1 MTNEL
6 RSITWLGCCSQDK
19 KLEGH
24 TGKILSL
31 HWLADELL
39 VSSADDDTVRIW
51 DVTTGQCL
59 HTIDNVAP
67 CLGVIST
74 GYHVL
79 TIDADSLPLD
89 VQLWDALSGRC
100 LRTSSLSGPVNA
112 IDEFDTKATNM
123 LDRLESGGADS
134 VADEC
139 TSIACHLIVPRRAFA
154 PGDDPTPFRP
164 PAVVMTADKPQRVV
178 QKKGKHASFCEQH
191 RPAAVSR
198 GTSGKLAL
206 SRSATSRNLLSTLVE
221 AAPVVTSGDD
231 AQDQAAEEYGYLMDS
246 DCGVGD
252 AALGIVA
259 KTKSPVTAE
268 ATAGTDADAEAEAEA
283 DAAGATID
291 DWLIVGGEDCL
302 LRVMDI
308 ATGRIVRVLEGHY
321 QTITSLALVASD
333 IDATKKRRFSHL
345 VVLSA
350 SVDMTIRAWDVLRG
364 TTLATLSGHHS
375 SIRCLSI
382 LPPESLPEDSRSS
395 SPLDTKTAK
404 GSFGG
409 ATKWDDDGNKIEA
422 YVVSGSEGGSL
433 RLWALRRTVKPRT
446 SSSFTAYRVSNNF
459 YDPSNYTDDDD
470 SDDDNDNSSR
480 DSSHDGGYHHYD
492 NPFAEPPLPRHLT
505 KEERRRYGKCEC
517 LASID
522 NGHVESITCLHTV
535 AVHSSSTTV
544 AAAVAAS
551 VAPASLQALSRSQA
565 SLTSLLNAP
574 TSSGSS
580 LTGGVQ
586 AAPTT
591 QHHSVSVI
599 SGSEDTTLRVWSV
612 RTMLAEYDYEYCLL
626 LQGHRAKINFTL
638 PVTLPPPQS
647 LFGSLT
653 ASSKTVIG
661 GESPRPLLSSDAG
674 LPSTFPVETSGSAKT
689 ASRLLTATSS
699 SFYFHQQQQPLQ
711 PQCQYLH
718 PHPSAAL
725 APSGLLAGQQVILS
739 GSDDGTMVLWDVHSG
754 DALHTLHGHIDSVQ
768 CALVLDQIEYSP
780 ATTALL
786 NDHSEASTTDIDAP
800 AATATSAAVELEP
813 HRHHVLVSGG
823 SRGVLYTWAW
833 S

>member
-1 MTNEL
+1 MSEVSVPDLMDTIAVQDAEVTTLKSEVAAL
-6 RSITWLGCCSQDK
+6 RGQVHALQEEVHRLKTVLHGPAPQRYRIDK

-221 AAPVVTSGDD
+221 A
-231 AQDQAAEEYGYLMDS
+231 
-246 DCGVGD
+246 
-252 AALGIVA
+252 
-259 KTKSPVTAE
+259 
-268 ATAGTDADAEAEAEA
+268 
-283 DAAGATID
+283 
-291 DWLIVGGEDCL
+291 
-302 LRVMDI
+302 
-308 ATGRIVRVLEGHY
+308 IVRVLEGHY

-395 SPLDTKTAK
+395 SPLNTKTAK

-433 RLWALRRTVKPRT
+433 RLWALRRT
-446 SSSFTAYRVSNNF
+446 
-459 YDPSNYTDDDD
+459 
-470 SDDDNDNSSR
+470 
-480 DSSHDGGYHHYD
+480 
-492 NPFAEPPLPRHLT
+492 
-505 KEERRRYGKCEC
+505 CEC

-580 LTGGVQ
+580 QAGGAQ

-653 ASSKTVIG
+653 ASSKTVMG
-661 GESPRPLLSSDAG
+661 GDSPRPLLSSDAG

-699 SFYFHQQQQPLQ
+699 SFYFHQQQQPLQPQ

-800 AATATSAAVELEP
+800 AATATATSAAVELEP

>member
-1 MTNEL
+1 M
-6 RSITWLGCCSQDK
+6 
-19 KLEGH
+19 
-24 TGKILSL
+24 
-31 HWLADELL
+31 
-39 VSSADDDTVRIW
+39 
-51 DVTTGQCL
+51 
-59 HTIDNVAP
+59 
-67 CLGVIST
+67 IST

-100 LRTSSLSGPVNA
+100 LRTSSLSGPVSA
-112 IDEFDTKATNM
+112 IDEFDTKASDM
-123 LDRLESGGADS
+123 MDRLESGGGDS

-139 TSIACHLIVPRRAFA
+139 TSIACHLIVPRRPFA

-164 PAVVMTADKPQRVV
+164 PAVVMTTDKPQRVV
-178 QKKGKHASFCEQH
+178 QRKGKYASFCENH

-198 GTSGKLAL
+198 GTSGKLAM
-206 SRSATSRNLLSTLVE
+206 SRSATSRNLLSTLAD
-221 AAPVVTSGDD
+221 AAPLATSGND

-259 KTKSPVTAE
+259 KTKPPVTAE
-268 ATAGTDADAEAEAEA
+268 ATNARGSNDTDTDEETDAAS
-283 DAAGATID
+283 AAAID

-302 LRVMDI
+302 LRVMNI
-308 ATGRIVRVLEGHY
+308 ATGKIVRVLEGHY

-333 IDATKKRRFSHL
+333 VDVTKKRRFSHL

-350 SVDMTIRAWDVLRG
+350 SADMTIRAWDVLRG

-375 SIRCLSI
+375 SIRCLSV

-395 SPLDTKTAK
+395 SPLDTTATK
-404 GSFGG
+404 GSIGG
-409 ATKWDDDGNKIEA
+409 GTSKWDDEGNKIEA

-459 YDPSNYTDDDD
+459 YDPSNYTDDD
-470 SDDDNDNSSR
+470 SDDDDSSR
-480 DSSHDGGYHHYD
+480 DSSHDGGYHHND
-492 NPFAEPPLPRHLT
+492 NPFAEPPPPRHLT

-522 NGHVESITCLHTV
+522 NGHVESITCLHTI
-535 AVHSSSTTV
+535 AVHSGTAV
-544 AAAVAAS
+544 ATAVAAS
-551 VAPASLQALSRSQA
+551 VAPVSLQALSRSQA

-574 TSSGSS
+574 TSSGTSQTS
-580 LTGGVQ
+580 G
-586 AAPTT
+586 AAPAPST

-653 ASSKTVIG
+653 GSSKTVMG
-661 GESPRPLLSSDAG
+661 GESPRPILSGESV
-674 LPSTFPVETSGSAKT
+674 LPSTFPVEVSCSAKT

-699 SFYFHQQQQPLQ
+699 SFYFHQQQQQQQQQPPSLSLQ
-711 PQCQYLH
+711 QLQASQQSHYLH

-800 AATATSAAVELEP
+800 AAAATTVVGDLEP